1 MVRIL
6 FLCTPRK
13 PQTSLDF
20 KLELFICIFLILA
33 GLNFFLLLFSHQH
46 FRGFPQVI
54 KISQRQF
61 FLLLAKV
68 PWSLQVADITWTKRG
83 TSCTFVTWNGEI
95 FHPLNRRF
103 VASFFCY
110 LVFRDKKFVSK
121 NKPGASMYLP
131 IIDLPTPPPVFLHC
145 FLNFWLGLPNENL
158 LSRLE
163 GTP

>member
-6 FLCTPRK
+6 FLCSPRK
-13 PQTSLDF
+13 PQTSFDF
-20 KLELFICIFLILA
+20 KLELFICIFLFLA

-46 FRGFPQVI
+46 FRGFPQLI

-68 PWSLQVADITWTKRG
+68 PWSLQVADITWTKQG

-95 FHPLNRRF
+95 FHPLNRRL

-110 LVFRDKKFVSK
+110 LVFRDKKFASK
-121 NKPGASMYLP
+121 NKPEEASINTVNRP
-131 IIDLPTPPPVFLHC
+131 THPNSTPPPLFFKFLT
-145 FLNFWLGLPNENL
+145 
-158 LSRLE
+158 
-163 GTP
+163 GTT

>member
-1 MVRIL
+1 MHPPKTSNDLV
-6 FLCTPRK
+6 FL
-13 PQTSLDF
+13 
-20 KLELFICIFLILA
+20 KLELFICIFLFLA
-33 GLNFFLLLFSHQH
+33 GLIFSFSYSPISISEVFLNLSRSHNDN
-46 FRGFPQVI
+46 
-54 KISQRQF
+54 F

-68 PWSLQVADITWTKRG
+68 PWSLQVADITWTKQG

-95 FHPLNRRF
+95 FHPLNRRL

-121 NKPGASMYLP
+121 NKPEEASMYLP
-131 IIDLPTPPPVFLHC
+131 IIDLPTPPPHPLHC
-145 FLNFWLGLPNENL
+145 FLNFSLGLPSENL

>member
-1 MVRIL
+1 MH
-6 FLCTPRK
+6 P
-13 PQTSLDF
+13 PQTSNVLGF
-20 KLELFICIFLILA
+20 LKLELFICIFFLA
-33 GLNFFLLLFSHQH
+33 GLNFFLQLFSNQH
-46 FRGFPQVI
+46 FRSFPQLM
-54 KISQRQF
+54 KISQWQF

-68 PWSLQVADITWTKRG
+68 PWSLQVADITWTKQG

-95 FHPLNRRF
+95 FYPLNRRL

-110 LVFRDKKFVSK
+110 LVFRDKKFASK
-121 NKPGASMYLP
+121 NKPEEASINTVNRP
-131 IIDLPTPPPVFLHC
+131 THPNSTPPPL